1 MKYFLF
7 LIFFLACD
15 SAKSQIR
22 LGDSFPNDSSKIELT
37 TKLGIPFGNITK
49 LEVEVYDGDSLLW
62 KTYQGI
68 YLLKINSINNKPLSD
83 TLILRFTDETKTLA
97 TDDFGFFQLIYK
109 RKAGSISYEQ
119 AEKIRKKYVG
129 KKFTFMAYE
138 TGKFSGTPDGY
149 FDYKA
154 TIPGVPN
161 VFATRSFYFEHSL
174 VLVSRL
180 KK

>member
-1 MKYFLF
+1 MKYFLI
-7 LIFFLACD
+7 IFFLAGG
-15 SAKSQIR
+15 SVKSQIR
-22 LGDSFPNDSSKIELT
+22 LGDSLPNDSCKIELT

-62 KTYQGI
+62 KTYQGT

-83 TLILRFTDETKTLA
+83 TLILRFTDETKTLSSN
-97 TDDFGFFQLIYK
+97 DFGFFQLIYK
-109 RKAGSISYEQ
+109 RKTGSISYEQ

-129 KKFTFMAYE
+129 KKFIFMAYE
-138 TGKFSGTPDGY
+138 TGKFIGTPDEY
-149 FDYKA
+149 FDYKP

-161 VFATRSFYFEHSL
+161 VFATRRFYFEHSL
-174 VLVSRL
+174 VLVSKF